1 MEVWHKNLTNNRAGI
16 QGKMVDSI
24 SSGAVLQ
31 LNTAGLAN
39 QSSGGIKLDLNSVP
53 KSKVI
58 VEAPHT
64 EKGKGLKIDIKA

>member
-1 MEVWHKNLTNNRAGI
+1 MI
-16 QGKMVDSI
+16 DSV
-24 SSGAVLQ
+24 SSGPALQ
-31 LNTAGLAN
+31 LNTAGPAR
-39 QSSGGIKLDLNSVP
+39 QPSSGIKLDLDSVP

>member
-1 MEVWHKNLTNNRAGI
+1 
-16 QGKMVDSI
+16 MVDSI
-24 SSGAVLQ
+24 SSGAALQ

-39 QSSGGIKLDLNSVP
+39 QSSGSIKLDLNSVP

-58 VEAPHT
+58 VDAPHT